1 MRSIGGKRWLV
12 LALCCLWAL
21 YSETFTP
28 GQLRQLPRWG
38 RVRARAAAGSSRAG
52 AEKEVAEERFPLQ
65 ALNIGQMVEGRV
77 TYMNVRGASLAY
89 VDIGAEKDAV
99 LEYGEME
106 DGFPSKLTP
115 VRKGSKVE
123 TRVLEYDE
131 DLDRLYLT
139 RRSGSLSRPARLA
152 KAEENHDPE
161 PLRRVAESEFLDAE
175 AGAAS
180 RLPLSVDWAE
190 DWFAESKTLENLC
203 VCTKLDTRAFSF
215 RLCGA
220 GITSQI
226 LHRKV
231 KRKRREREREEN
243 GKDKDNT
250 RRRDCMPAYL
260 LKVHRVC

>member
-175 AGAAS
+175 VVGIHTFGVFVNVFPSWGERQPVFALLHKKEFAGG
-180 RLPLSVDWAE
+180 
-190 DWFAESKTLENLC
+190 FAQDPEKAIRGGKIK
-203 VCTKLDTRAFSF
+203 VRKLATNQR
-215 RLCGA
+215 G
-220 GITSQI
+220 
-226 LHRKV
+226 
-231 KRKRREREREEN
+231 E
-243 GKDKDNT
+243 
-250 RRRDCMPAYL
+250 
-260 LKVHRVC
+260 LKVTMKLPV